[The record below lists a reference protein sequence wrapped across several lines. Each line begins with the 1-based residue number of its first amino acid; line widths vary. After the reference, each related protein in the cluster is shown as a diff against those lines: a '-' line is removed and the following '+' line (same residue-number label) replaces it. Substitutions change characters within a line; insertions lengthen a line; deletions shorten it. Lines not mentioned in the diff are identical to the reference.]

1 MPNPIEMPW
10 RPGAATGVGSLP
22 YDDPLEATR
31 VVLGELPDLPHL
43 PELPGR
49 GPGADM
55 IGRACALLVELGV
68 DLQPAGWRLVAGE
81 GLDQRRARSTL
92 ARDLDALEELTQG
105 YAGPL
110 KVQFTGPVTLAA
122 AVERPRG
129 GRVVG
134 DSGARRDLAQ
144 SLAEGL
150 TVHLRDLRRRVPGGS
165 LVVQLDEP
173 SMPAVLRGSVP
184 TASGFSRYRPVEEHE
199 VTDLLGGVVASIV
212 AADAVP
218 VVHSCAA
225 GTPFQLLVRA
235 GARGLSFD
243 LKKLGQADADPLSEA
258 VEAGVALFAGAV
270 PALRPEEPVRPAPG
284 AAAAADGAAAAPR
297 PAGPPGPTDA
307 DVARTVQAFWRRLGF
322 AADEVARGVVVTP
335 ACGLAGADPAWART
349 AMKLAREAAA
359 HLAS

>member
-1 MPNPIEMPW
+1 MPW

-49 GPGADM
+49 GPGSDM

-68 DLQPAGWRLVAGE
+68 DLQPSGWRLVPGE

-92 ARDLDALEELTQG
+92 ARDLDALEELTQAYG
-105 YAGPL
+105 GPL
-110 KVQFTGPVTLAA
+110 KVQFTGPLTLAA
-122 AVERPRG
+122 GVERPRG

-150 TVHLRDLRRRVPGGS
+150 TVHLRELHRRVPGAS

-199 VTDLLGGVVASIV
+199 ATDLLGGVIAAIV
-212 AADAVP
+212 AAGAVP

-225 GTPFQLLVRA
+225 GTPFPLLVRA

-270 PALRPEEPVRPAPG
+270 PALRPEEPARPAPG
-284 AAAAADGAAAAPR
+284 TAAAAADGAAPR
-297 PAGPPGPTDA
+297 RSGPPGPTDA

-349 AMKLAREAAA
+349 AMRLAREAAA